1 LLIASYFFKQAC
13 FDDRSD
19 YIQITYLQD
28 DADEPTTNISR
39 SYADA
44 SIGETPVT
52 PQQMQQSQ
60 EKSQK
65 PFTNSQVLEAAR
77 TVIRAA
83 LQESAQNP
91 PQWLTEDMTNER
103 ISNTVAM

>member
-1 LLIASYFFKQAC
+1 
-13 FDDRSD
+13 
-19 YIQITYLQD
+19 
-28 DADEPTTNISR
+28 
-39 SYADA
+39 
-44 SIGETPVT
+44 
-52 PQQMQQSQ
+52 MQQSQ